1 MLNTLEQLNNSL
13 VHITN
18 PAPLPITQPSPPMFA
33 NIGAQLDR
41 LTERFSNLET
51 RTARISTDITTNRSQ
66 MTLVLA
72 TTNSLTAAIEG
83 QRRELTSNRLLQHEV
98 PVQQPLDTML
108 VEHEDR
114 GLQTEYLE
122 LQDRGLQTPYWQVSS
137 RDAATQTSS
146 HSPPQP
152 ESTSPVLASPVS
164 QAEPFM
170 GTPINRANALL
181 EGLSPLTTM
190 SSIDTMPTF
199 SVSRA
204 SEDPESPQESVVQ
217 QEVLLRRSARAAPKV
232 KKV

>member
-1 MLNTLEQLNNSL
+1 
-13 VHITN
+13 
-18 PAPLPITQPSPPMFA
+18 MFA
-33 NIGAQLDR
+33 NIGAQLDQ

-98 PVQQPLDTML
+98 PVQQPLDTMP
-108 VEHEDR
+108 VEHEDRGLQTEYLELQDR

-137 RDAATQTSS
+137 RDAATQTSC